1 MPKIAIV
8 TDTDSSLPLS
18 LTRQLEITQVPI
30 IMIFGEETLRDVYEI
45 TSTAAF
51 TRIDEKGKLPTTSA
65 PSPVQFEEAFKT
77 AFESGADSI
86 LCFTVSSEVSSTY
99 TSALS
104 ARETFADRE
113 IKIIDTRNLS
123 IAQGMMVLAA
133 AKAIASGSSL
143 AQAASIAIQTGQ
155 RTRLYAALPT
165 LKYLAM
171 SGRVSQLV
179 AGVAGLLSVKPILT
193 IRNGKLDLLE
203 RVRTQKKSWE
213 RVLELSAESI
223 GEHPIE
229 SMSIIHVTASEDAQ
243 QFEALLREKIT
254 CPDEISTY
262 ELNPGLA
269 VHAGAGLVGV
279 VFVIGK

>member
-1 MPKIAIV
+1 
-8 TDTDSSLPLS
+8 
-18 LTRQLEITQVPI
+18 
-30 IMIFGEETLRDVYEI
+30 
-45 TSTAAF
+45 
-51 TRIDEKGKLPTTSA
+51 
-65 PSPVQFEEAFKT
+65 
-77 AFESGADSI
+77 
-86 LCFTVSSEVSSTY
+86 
-99 TSALS
+99 
-104 ARETFADRE
+104 
-113 IKIIDTRNLS
+113 
-123 IAQGMMVLAA
+123 
-133 AKAIASGSSL
+133 
-143 AQAASIAIQTGQ
+143 
-155 RTRLYAALPT
+155 
-165 LKYLAM
+165 
-171 SGRVSQLV
+171 
-179 AGVAGLLSVKPILT
+179 LLSVKPILT